1 MAAAQ
6 TAADALAAATAAGSR
21 IDTLEQQLLLVSGQ
35 LQTLVTVATTGGGG
49 AGGGVGGGA
58 AGSSG
63 SGGGAPVAVHQR
75 RRLDTS
81 GVDKLHGDVTIP
93 LLRSWRNRW
102 NDFVELNQ
110 LATYSGSEQ
119 MAAFRMA
126 LDPAMQQVV
135 EVTLG
140 ILPTTMTTPDAVL
153 DRIADYI
160 RAKRNIALDRVAFEE
175 RRQGS
180 SETFDDFY
188 IGLRRLA
195 DAADLCATC
204 FDSRLVT
211 RIIAGTR
218 DTDTKKKLLAMS
230 PFPSLQAAIN
240 VCRSEEAAR
249 ANERSLSGQ
258 SGISA
263 IQNKQSRP
271 EHHQAKDTKEC
282 GACCYAL
289 ACLCATEAE
298 PLCIQLLLIT
308 ARGSA
313 QHDKIQHLSF
323 FNKTNEMGN
332 AKIRR

>member
-1 MAAAQ
+1 MSRRQQRVNLPPSATRAQTRSNGNMAAAQ

-21 IDTLEQQLLLVSGQ
+21 IDTLEQQFLLISGQ
-35 LQTLVTVATTGGGG
+35 LQTLVTAATAGGGG
-49 AGGGVGGGA
+49 AGGGVSGGA
-58 AGSSG
+58 AGGGASSS

-75 RRLDTS
+75 TRLDTS
-81 GVDKLHGDVTIP
+81 GVDKLYGDVTI
-93 LLRSWRNRW
+93 LFLRSWRNRW

-119 MAAFRMA
+119 MAAFCMA
-126 LDPAMQQVV
+126 SDPAIQQVV

-175 RRQGS
+175 RRQGP

-195 DAADLCATC
+195 DAANLCATC

-218 DTDTKKKLLAMS
+218 DTKTKKKLL
-230 PFPSLQAAIN
+230 L
-240 VCRSEEAAR
+240 
-249 ANERSLSGQ
+249 
-258 SGISA
+258 
-263 IQNKQSRP
+263 
-271 EHHQAKDTKEC
+271 
-282 GACCYAL
+282 
-289 ACLCATEAE
+289 
-298 PLCIQLLLIT
+298 
-308 ARGSA
+308 
-313 QHDKIQHLSF
+313 
-323 FNKTNEMGN
+323 
-332 AKIRR
+332 

>member
-1 MAAAQ
+1 MSRRQQRGSFPRSAARVSTRTTGNMAAAQ
-6 TAADALAAATAAGSR
+6 TAADALAAASAAGSR
-21 IDTLEQQLLLVSGQ
+21 IDNLEQQLLLISGQ
-35 LQTLVTVATTGGGG
+35 LQTLVTAATTGGGG
-49 AGGGVGGGA
+49 AGGGGSGGAGGSSGSGGAAGSSGSGGA

-63 SGGGAPVAVHQR
+63 SGGGAQVAVHQR
-75 RRLDTS
+75 RLLDTS

-160 RAKRNIALDRVAFEE
+160 RAKRNIALNRVAFEE

-188 IGLRRLA
+188 IG
-195 DAADLCATC
+195 
-204 FDSRLVT
+204 
-211 RIIAGTR
+211 
-218 DTDTKKKLLAMS
+218 
-230 PFPSLQAAIN
+230 
-240 VCRSEEAAR
+240 
-249 ANERSLSGQ
+249 
-258 SGISA
+258 
-263 IQNKQSRP
+263 
-271 EHHQAKDTKEC
+271 
-282 GACCYAL
+282 
-289 ACLCATEAE
+289 
-298 PLCIQLLLIT
+298 
-308 ARGSA
+308 
-313 QHDKIQHLSF
+313 
-323 FNKTNEMGN
+323 
-332 AKIRR
+332 

>member
-6 TAADALAAATAAGSR
+6 TATDALAAATAAGSR
-21 IDTLEQQLLLVSGQ
+21 IDNLEQQLLLISGQ
-35 LQTLVTVATTGGGG
+35 LQTLVTAATTGGGG
-49 AGGGVGGGA
+49 ACGGGSGGA

-63 SGGGAPVAVHQR
+63 SGSGAQVAVHQR
-75 RRLDTS
+75 RLLDTS

-188 IGLRRLA
+188 IG
-195 DAADLCATC
+195 
-204 FDSRLVT
+204 
-211 RIIAGTR
+211 
-218 DTDTKKKLLAMS
+218 
-230 PFPSLQAAIN
+230 
-240 VCRSEEAAR
+240 
-249 ANERSLSGQ
+249 
-258 SGISA
+258 
-263 IQNKQSRP
+263 
-271 EHHQAKDTKEC
+271 
-282 GACCYAL
+282 
-289 ACLCATEAE
+289 
-298 PLCIQLLLIT
+298 
-308 ARGSA
+308 
-313 QHDKIQHLSF
+313 
-323 FNKTNEMGN
+323 
-332 AKIRR
+332 